1 MKKYIFILLI
11 LFITGCSKNDD
22 DTFLNFSPESSN
34 NILAEIYTFSD
45 GSKLLSQFSNIE
57 LKLSEGNIDLTIA
70 LQQQLISVEEIIEKM
85 DYLSEINDG
94 GSKLYFYDKS
104 TKKIADENFYLVKC
118 HSIDS
123 SKENVFNKN
132 IIIGKN
138 EKITEKCIEN

>member
-70 LQQQLISVEEIIEKM
+70 LQQQLISVEEIIEKWIIFLKLM
-85 DYLSEINDG
+85 MEVQSYISMINLRR
-94 GSKLYFYDKS
+94 KLLM
-104 TKKIADENFYLVKC
+104 KI
-118 HSIDS
+118 SI
-123 SKENVFNKN
+123 
-132 IIIGKN
+132 
-138 EKITEKCIEN
+138 